1 MDDPSD
7 LTLYENTGKRSSPK
21 YKTSNTVKFCDTT
34 RFKGE
39 EDGSKYQTIEQSSKI
54 NYKNLLLIIPFYILA
69 LIIQQVILGIAPII

>member
-21 YKTSNTVKFCDTT
+21 DKTSNTVKFCDTT

-39 EDGSKYQTIEQSSKI
+39 EDGSKYPNIVQSSKI
-54 NYKNLLLIIPFYILA
+54 NFIDKILCLLYHFIFWH
-69 LIIQQVILGIAPII
+69 

>member
-21 YKTSNTVKFCDTT
+21 DKISNTVKFCDST

-39 EDGSKYQTIEQSSKI
+39 EDGGKYPNIVQSSKM
-54 NYKNLLLIIPFYILA
+54 NYESYMI
-69 LIIQQVILGIAPII
+69 

>member
-21 YKTSNTVKFCDTT
+21 DKTSNTVKFCDTT

-39 EDGSKYQTIEQSSKI
+39 EDGSKYPNIVQSSKI
-54 NYKNLLLIIPFYILA
+54 NYY
-69 LIIQQVILGIAPII
+69 

>member
-21 YKTSNTVKFCDTT
+21 DKISNTVKFCDST

-39 EDGSKYQTIEQSSKI
+39 EDGSKYPNIVQSSKM
-54 NYKNLLLIIPFYILA
+54 NDKSSFDW
-69 LIIQQVILGIAPII
+69 